1 MNVKFLS
8 PPALDSSRPASIL
21 RDLADGLLAV
31 VFPTSCVLCDRELAE
46 ASWSGV
52 CGTCWSNL
60 DRWSGAACA
69 RCGLPIASEQ
79 PFESHGGVAASA
91 PPHILCSQ
99 CRTEEYEF
107 DLARSYGLYGGKL
120 RAAILQLKFHHYD
133 RLGRRLGE
141 LLVLLW
147 SSVEE
152 NAADAEEAPLIV
164 PVPLHSSRRRERGF
178 NQAELLARGL
188 ARALTHREIPAHRA
202 APRVEARG
210 LRRAR
215 ATAPQTGLSLS
226 VRQSNVR
233 GAFVVESPQ
242 RFRDR
247 RVVLVDDVM
256 TTGAT
261 ASACAAALKRAGA
274 RQVMVLTL
282 ARVTPQ
288 FPDLDLPPPDLPVDD
303 LGQDSQ

>member
-1 MNVKFLS
+1 MKFPS
-8 PPALDSSRPASIL
+8 PPTLDSSPATSIL
-21 RDLADGLLAV
+21 HDLADGLLAV

-52 CGTCWSNL
+52 CATCWSNL
-60 DRWSGAACA
+60 DRWGGAACA

-79 PFESHGGVAASA
+79 PLEANDGGAAA
-91 PPHILCSQ
+91 PPYILCSQ
-99 CRTEEYEF
+99 CRTEEYDF

-120 RAAILQLKFHHYD
+120 RAAILQLKFHHYE

-141 LLVLLW
+141 LLELLW

-152 NAADAEEAPLIV
+152 NAAEAGETPLIV

-178 NQAELLARGL
+178 NQAELLAQGL
-188 ARALTHREIPAHRA
+188 ARALTRREIPAHRA
-202 APRVEARG
+202 APHVEARG

-226 VRQSNVR
+226 VRHRNVR
-233 GAFVVESPQ
+233 GAFVVESPE

-288 FPDLDLPPPDLPVDD
+288 FPDLDLPPPGLPVDD